1 MTMKTVNQGQRTP
14 DTGLK
19 RGVMARLA
27 QVIIVFALQGA
38 VLFISAGKLDWSAA
52 WVYLGVYLC
61 VLVANSIVLLP
72 GNKALIAER
81 GKVHSDVKGWDKV
94 LAGAVSLY
102 IPLVT
107 LIVCGLD
114 ARFGWSTQP
123 GLAVQAVALVVLVLG
138 YGLVSWAMTS
148 NAFFSGAVRIQ
159 SERHHTVATSG
170 PYHYVRHP
178 GYSGMMAFTLA
189 LPFLLGSFWALV
201 PAVLNL
207 GVFVLRTA
215 LEDRTLQA
223 ELPGYSD
230 YATQVRYRLLP
241 GIW

>member
-1 MTMKTVNQGQRTP
+1 MTMKTVNQGQPTP
-14 DTGLK
+14 DTDLK
-19 RGVMARLA
+19 RGVVARLA

-138 YGLVSWAMTS
+138 YG
-148 NAFFSGAVRIQ
+148 
-159 SERHHTVATSG
+159 
-170 PYHYVRHP
+170 
-178 GYSGMMAFTLA
+178 
-189 LPFLLGSFWALV
+189 
-201 PAVLNL
+201 
-207 GVFVLRTA
+207 
-215 LEDRTLQA
+215 
-223 ELPGYSD
+223 
-230 YATQVRYRLLP
+230 
-241 GIW
+241 